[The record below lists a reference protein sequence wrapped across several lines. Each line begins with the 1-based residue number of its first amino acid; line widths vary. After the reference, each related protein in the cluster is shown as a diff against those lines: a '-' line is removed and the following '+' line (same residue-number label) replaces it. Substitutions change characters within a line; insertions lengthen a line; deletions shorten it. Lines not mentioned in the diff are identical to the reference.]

1 MGGMLSSVNEKVHVF
16 MDSSELSIYYVIT
29 CCCEDLDSVT

>member
-1 MGGMLSSVNEKVHVF
+1 MGGMLSSVSEKIRVF

-29 CCCEDLDSVT
+29 CHCEDLDSVT